1 MNFKRKYKLLIGLWI
16 VVSIAL
22 IITNS
27 YLKFIKEA
35 DTSIILGCISIGISM
50 FSLGLADMSKKRFK
64 GIVTASLLKEQMQP
78 GGEGNTIYNKIKF
91 HIVNTSG
98 VSITNFTVSFRLP
111 QKYTYISHRNDQHY
125 SVFKFG
131 ETVILT
137 SDILKFMGTESGYND
152 IVFEHH
158 LNITDWLKG
167 NLLLTVSGD
176 NIEPTTFSIKLG
188 EIEKFKMDKII
199 QMKKYKPSAR

>member
-1 MNFKRKYKLLIGLWI
+1 
-16 VVSIAL
+16 
-22 IITNS
+22 
-27 YLKFIKEA
+27 
-35 DTSIILGCISIGISM
+35 LGCISIGISI
-50 FSLGLADMSKKRFK
+50 FSLGLTDMSKKRFK
-64 GIVTASLLKEQMQP
+64 GIVTATLLNENKQP
-78 GGEGNTIYNKIKF
+78 GGVGNPMYNKFKF

-111 QKYTYISHRNDQHY
+111 RKYTHISHSNDQHY

-158 LNITDWLKG
+158 LNIIDWLKG

-176 NIEPTTFSIKLG
+176 NIEPTTFSIKLD
-188 EIEKFKMDKII
+188 EIGKFRESKIL
-199 QMKKYKPSAR
+199 QMKKYEPTTKTK